1 MKTDT
6 ETGEKDYRKAALV
19 WQGGKRKLAGHI
31 LPHVPGHVL
40 WAEPFCGGLGMLC
53 SKPRSQA
60 ELINDAD
67 RSLMRTLCTV
77 QTHGAAVALRLGAV
91 SSRVEFT
98 RLRDA
103 DAEWLD
109 DVSAAARFLY
119 LQKLSFGADGSSYG
133 VKRTGGGGMMNSLA
147 NARAALLLLMERL
160 DRVAVECLDWRRC
173 VALYDAP
180 ETFFFCDPPY
190 VGGNQKRYVSWT
202 EGDVLELLR
211 ALKGCRG
218 KWLVTLNGGLQ
229 AACEAEGLRVV
240 TFDRAAGIGAS
251 KKGQTGQR
259 YAEIIVTPPGQEGGW
274 LRRKANSA
282 ADSA

>member
-19 WQGGKRKLAGHI
+19 WPGGKRKLAGHI
-31 LPHVPGHVL
+31 LPHVPEHVL

-91 SSRVEFT
+91 SSRAEFT

-103 DAEWLD
+103 DPDTLD

-119 LQKLSFGADGSSYG
+119 LQKLSFGGDGTGYG
-133 VKRTGGGGMMNSLA
+133 VDRSGKGGMANSLA
-147 NARAALLLLMERL
+147 NARAALLL
-160 DRVAVECLDWRRC
+160 VAVECLDWRRC

-190 VGGNQKRYVSWT
+190 VGGAQKRYASWT
-202 EGDVLELLR
+202 EADVLELLR
-211 ALKGCRG
+211 ALKACRG

-229 AACEAEGLRVV
+229 AACEAEGLRLV
-240 TFDRAAGIGAS
+240 TFDRQRGIGAS
-251 KKGQTGQR
+251 KQGQTGQR